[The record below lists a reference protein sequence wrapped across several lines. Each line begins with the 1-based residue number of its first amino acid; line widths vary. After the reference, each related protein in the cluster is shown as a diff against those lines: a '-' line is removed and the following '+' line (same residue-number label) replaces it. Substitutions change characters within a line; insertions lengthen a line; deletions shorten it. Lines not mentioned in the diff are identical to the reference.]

1 MKNLLKNIEPN
12 LTKEKEGI
20 WNIVKYMIKSNL
32 SYENKISDSVE
43 KGASISKWLYNI
55 NPKFIRKYLHDA
67 SIDGV
72 VIKTKNNGY
81 EFNTI
86 KADANFIMKISDNGY
101 IAYTSTTERIEN
113 TDEYIIK
120 VIFFGK
126 DAYINYKKYIIFNKK
141 FKNKMFSSRIK
152 FISDSGNE
160 NTTNIN
166 SKWIDKRDLN
176 TVYSNN
182 NIHKKICDMY
192 IRWANNK
199 EFYKKLC
206 ITNKLG
212 ILLKGPVGSGKST
225 IARLLASQEFNAIL
239 ISPNITRIKESLN
252 KIISSHTILSNT
264 IKIILLEDIDTVL
277 NKPIKDMDPKEAE
290 NARNLLQILDSN
302 ESPDNTVFIAT
313 TNYYDKLIKNV
324 PNLVRPGR
332 FDIVEEI
339 GYLNKETA
347 DKMIN
352 NFNNSIYEFNNFKI
366 NPNDVYEV
374 HSKKYPKLKYEYS
387 PAAIQSIMIELMNE
401 KVFDK

>member
-12 LTKEKEGI
+12 LTKEKEEI

-32 SYENKISDSVE
+32 SYENLISDSVE
-43 KGASISKWLYNI
+43 KGASMSKWLYNI
-55 NPKFIRKYLHDA
+55 NPKFIRKYLHDV

-101 IAYTSTTERIEN
+101 IAYTSITKRIEN
-113 TDEYIIK
+113 TDECIIK

-126 DAYINYKKYIIFNKK
+126 DAYINYKKFIIFNKK

-239 ISPNITRIKESLN
+239 ISPNITRVKESLN
-252 KIISSHTILSNT
+252 KILSSHTILSNT
-264 IKIILLEDIDTVL
+264 IKIVLLEDIDTVL

>member
-239 ISPNITRIKESLN
+239 ISPNITRVKESLN

>member
-12 LTKEKEGI
+12 LTKEKEEI

-32 SYENKISDSVE
+32 SYEILISDSIE

-55 NPKFIRKYLHDA
+55 NPKFIRKYLHDV

-86 KADANFIMKISDNGY
+86 KADANYIMKISDNGY
-101 IAYTSTTERIEN
+101 IAYTSITKRIEN
-113 TDEYIIK
+113 TDECIIK

-239 ISPNITRIKESLN
+239 ISPNITRVKESLN
-252 KIISSHTILSNT
+252 KIISSYTILSNT

-277 NKPIKDMDPKEAE
+277 NKPIKNMDPKEAE

>member
-43 KGASISKWLYNI
+43 KGASISKWLYI

-239 ISPNITRIKESLN
+239 ISPNITRVKESLN

-366 NPNDVYEV
+366 NPNDVYET
-374 HSKKYPKLKYEYS
+374 HSKKYPKLKDEYS

>member
-101 IAYTSTTERIEN
+101 IAYTSTTERIDN
-113 TDEYIIK
+113 TDECIIK

-192 IRWANNK
+192 IRWANNR

-239 ISPNITRIKESLN
+239 ISPNITRVKESLN

-264 IKIILLEDIDTVL
+264 IKIVLLEDIDTVL

-366 NPNDVYEV
+366 NPNDVYET
-374 HSKKYPKLKYEYS
+374 HSKKYPKLKDEYS
-387 PAAIQSIMIELMNE
+387 PAAIQSIMIELMND
-401 KVFDK
+401 KVFEK

>member
-1 MKNLLKNIEPN
+1 MKNLLKNMEPN

-20 WNIVKYMIKSNL
+20 WNIIKYMIKSNL
-32 SYENKISDSVE
+32 SYEILISDSIE

-55 NPKFIRKYLHDA
+55 NPKFIRKYLHDV

-101 IAYTSTTERIEN
+101 IAYTSTTERIDN
-113 TDEYIIK
+113 TDECIIK

-192 IRWANNK
+192 IRWANNR

-239 ISPNITRIKESLN
+239 ISPNITRVKESLN
-252 KIISSHTILSNT
+252 KILSSHTILSNT
-264 IKIILLEDIDTVL
+264 IKIVLLEDIDTVL

-366 NPNDVYEV
+366 NPNDVYEA

>member
-12 LTKEKEGI
+12 LTKEKEGF
-20 WNIVKYMIKSNL
+20 WNIIKYMIKSKL
-32 SYENKISDSVE
+32 SYEILISDSVE
-43 KGASISKWLYNI
+43 KGSSMSKWLYNI
-55 NPKFIRKYLHDA
+55 NPKFIRKYLHDV

-86 KADANFIMKISDNGY
+86 KTDANFIMKISDNGY
-101 IAYTSTTERIEN
+101 IAYTSITKRIEN
-113 TDEYIIK
+113 TDECIIK

-126 DAYINYKKYIIFNKK
+126 DAYINYKKFIIFNKK

-192 IRWANNK
+192 IRWANNR

-239 ISPNITRIKESLN
+239 ISPNITRVKESLN
-252 KIISSHTILSNT
+252 KIISSYTILSNT

-339 GYLNKETA
+339 GYLNKETS

>member
-1 MKNLLKNIEPN
+1 M
-12 LTKEKEGI
+12 
-20 WNIVKYMIKSNL
+20 
-32 SYENKISDSVE
+32 
-43 KGASISKWLYNI
+43 
-55 NPKFIRKYLHDA
+55 HDV

-101 IAYTSTTERIEN
+101 IAYTSITKRIEN

-192 IRWANNK
+192 IRWANNR

-252 KIISSHTILSNT
+252 KIISSYTILSNT

-374 HSKKYPKLKYEYS
+374 HSKKYPELKDEYS

>member
-67 SIDGV
+67 SIDDV

-101 IAYTSTTERIEN
+101 IAYTSTTERIDN
-113 TDEYIIK
+113 TDECIIK

-192 IRWANNK
+192 IRWANNR

-239 ISPNITRIKESLN
+239 ISPNITRVKESLN

-264 IKIILLEDIDTVL
+264 IKIVLLEDIDTVL

-366 NPNDVYEV
+366 NPNDVYET
-374 HSKKYPKLKYEYS
+374 HSKKYPKLKDEYS

>member
-12 LTKEKEGI
+12 LTEEKEGF
-20 WNIVKYMIKSNL
+20 WNIIKYMIKSNL
-32 SYENKISDSVE
+32 SYEILISDSIE
-43 KGASISKWLYNI
+43 KGASMSKWLYNI
-55 NPKFIRKYLHDA
+55 NPKFIRKYLHDV

-101 IAYTSTTERIEN
+101 IAYTSITKRIEN

-192 IRWANNK
+192 IRWANNR

-252 KIISSHTILSNT
+252 KIISSYTILSNT

-277 NKPIKDMDPKEAE
+277 NKPIKNMDPKEAE

-352 NFNNSIYEFNNFKI
+352 NFNISIYEFNNFKI

-374 HSKKYPKLKYEYS
+374 HSKKYPELKDEYS

>member
-12 LTKEKEGI
+12 LTKEKEGF
-20 WNIVKYMIKSNL
+20 WNIIKYMIKSNL
-32 SYENKISDSVE
+32 SYEILISDSVE

-55 NPKFIRKYLHDA
+55 NPKFIRKYLHDV

-81 EFNTI
+81 EFNII

-101 IAYTSTTERIEN
+101 IAYTSITKRIEN
-113 TDEYIIK
+113 TDECIIK

-126 DAYINYKKYIIFNKK
+126 DAYINYKKFIIFNKK

-192 IRWANNK
+192 IRWANNR

-239 ISPNITRIKESLN
+239 ISPNITRVKESLN
-252 KIISSHTILSNT
+252 KIISSYTILSNT

-339 GYLNKETA
+339 GYLNKETS